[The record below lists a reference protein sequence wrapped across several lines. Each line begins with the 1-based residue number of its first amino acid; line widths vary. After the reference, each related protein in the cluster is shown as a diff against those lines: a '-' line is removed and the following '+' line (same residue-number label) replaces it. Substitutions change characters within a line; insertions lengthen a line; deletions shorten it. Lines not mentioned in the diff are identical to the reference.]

1 MEIDLTPSR
10 GLVTRESGTEEENS
24 EIKQCLPSSDVVKT
38 WKWLF
43 FFIIHHVLSPLLEKE
58 NAHLHANWK
67 FRARYSKK

>member
-38 WKWLF
+38 WK
-43 FFIIHHVLSPLLEKE
+43 
-58 NAHLHANWK
+58 
-67 FRARYSKK
+67 